1 MSTYKIYAKK
11 GKKTMPIKLE
21 KKHIYYNG
29 STSFYLYKP
38 KNAGDPGVTDANSS
52 RGYCVTD
59 GNLEMLYTTN
69 DTTISQ
75 GNHEDQRIG
84 NKVNIKGVNLT
95 IGINLNGANL
105 ISKLSHGEFIDFS
118 THWRIMVVKFKKA
131 LADAE
136 KDLAEWYRDT
146 YIYYNAISQSPFIP
160 NQSNWMDKKRDST
173 KWTGQFTI
181 LKDKKFVM
189 GKSHT
194 TAQFEFNIGFNKD
207 VNFENTNNNPTAD
220 QSFSNIYF
228 FVISPSNNYFDVD
241 QISQDKL
248 RLLPAENAQFEFA
261 IARYNIKTIYYDM

>member
-29 STSFYLYKP
+29 STKFYLYKP
-38 KNAGDPGVTDANSS
+38 KDSTQTGVIDANSS
-52 RGYCVTD
+52 RGFCVTE
-59 GNLEMLYTTN
+59 GNLEMIYTTN
-69 DTTISQ
+69 DTVIQQ

-84 NKVNIKGVNLT
+84 NKVNIKGVNCT
-95 IGINLNGANL
+95 IAINLNGEQL

-118 THWRIMVVKFKKA
+118 MHWRIMVVKFKKS
-131 LADAE
+131 LNDPE

-146 YIYYNAISQSPFIP
+146 YIYYNAVSQSPFIP

-181 LKDKKFVM
+181 LKDKKFVL
-189 GKSHT
+189 GKNHT
-194 TAQFEFNIGFNKD
+194 TTQFEFNIGFNKD
-207 VNFENTNNNPTAD
+207 VNFENVNNKPTTD

-228 FVISPSNNYFDVD
+228 FVISPSSNYYDVD

-248 RLLPAENAQFEFA
+248 RLLGVDQFEIA
-261 IARYNIKTIYYDM
+261 TARYNVKTIYYDM